1 MKQANASTAK
11 DFTVYLRLLSYL
23 KAYWWAGILVFI
35 GFAIN
40 AATEVSVARLIKF
53 IIDAINNNDR
63 SARNLFPFLVVL
75 LIFLRGIG
83 SVMGGYF
90 LAYISRG
97 LVFNLRKEVFN
108 KFLQLPP
115 SYYIENSTG
124 HITSKI
130 LYNVEQVTAASTEAT
145 QTILRDGLVVMGLLG
160 YLFYTNWRLSLSLL
174 IVAPVIGFLVRKAS
188 KRMRKLSSEMQA
200 TMGDVNHVVQEAIN
214 GYSVVKSYGGQQF
227 ESQRFER
234 FSLLNL
240 KRGLKLV
247 ITASI
252 STPIIQVFMAVALAI
267 VIWIALRPEI
277 LGDTTAGE
285 FVAYLTAAGL
295 LSKPIR
301 SLTDVNEK
309 IQRGLA
315 AAHSIFEIIDM
326 PSEQDNGTQSPV
338 LTGKIGFE
346 HVGLCYGQDA
356 ENKMAIQD
364 FNLQINAGE
373 TVALVGRSGAGKTS
387 LVSLVQ
393 RFQPVTTG
401 KITLDDIALED
412 ISLPALRSQV
422 ATVSQQVIL
431 FDRSVRENIAY
442 GQLASKTDAEII
454 AAARAAYAHD
464 FIMALPQGYDTILG
478 SQGNSLSGGQ
488 RQRLSIAR
496 ALLKDA
502 PILILDEATSALDNE
517 SEHYIQAALQN
528 AMKCRTT
535 IVIAH
540 RLSTIEQA
548 DRIVVMDKGRIIEV
562 GRHEELLA
570 RNGLYAQMYQRDFA
584 AGFTPDMSSDCN
596 LPDSNLPDS
605 SLPEPVVKSPN
616 ELP

>member
-1 MKQANASTAK
+1 MEHKA
-11 DFTVYLRLLSYL
+11 DFRVYLRLVSYL
-23 KAYWWAGILVFI
+23 KPYWWAGILVVI

-40 AATEVSVARLIKF
+40 AATEVSVATLIKY
-53 IIDAINNNDR
+53 IINSINNHD
-63 SARNLFPFLVVL
+63 STARNLFPFLIVL
-75 LIFLRGIG
+75 LIFVRGVG
-83 SVMGGYF
+83 SVLGGYY

-97 LVFNLRKEVFN
+97 LVFSLRKEVFN
-108 KFLQLPP
+108 KFLHLPP
-115 SYYIENSTG
+115 TYYIENSTG

-145 QTILRDGLVVMGLLG
+145 QTILRDGLVVVGLLG

-188 KRMRKLSSEMQA
+188 KRMRKLSGEMQV
-200 TMGDVNHVVQEAIN
+200 TMGDVNHVVQEAVT
-214 GYSVVKSYGGQQF
+214 GYNVVKSYGGQDY
-227 ESQRFER
+227 ESQRFEKY
-234 FSLLNL
+234 SLLNL

-247 ITASI
+247 ITASV

-277 LGDTTAGE
+277 LGDTSAGE

-315 AAHSIFEIIDM
+315 AAYSIFDIIDM
-326 PSEQDNGTQSPV
+326 PPEEDTGTQTPILS
-338 LTGKIGFE
+338 GKINFE
-346 HVGLCYGQDA
+346 NVSLTYGDG
-356 ENKMAIQD
+356 KVAIRN
-364 FNLQINAGE
+364 FNLKVNAGE
-373 TVALVGRSGAGKTS
+373 TIALIGRSGAGKTS
-387 LVSLVQ
+387 LVNLLQ
-393 RFQPVTTG
+393 RLQPINEG
-401 KITLDDIALED
+401 KITLDDIAIED
-412 ISLPALRSQV
+412 IKLASLRRQV
-422 ATVSQQVIL
+422 STVSQQVIL
-431 FDRSVRENIAY
+431 FDRSVRDNIAY
-442 GQLASKTDAEII
+442 GQLADKSDEEII
-454 AAARAAYAHD
+454 AAAKAAYAHD

-528 AMKCRTT
+528 AMQSRTT

-540 RLSTIEQA
+540 RLSTIEQS
-548 DRIVVMDKGRIIEV
+548 DRIVVMDKGSIVEV
-562 GRHEELLA
+562 GKHGELLA
-570 RNGLYAQMYQRDFA
+570 KNGLYAQLYQRDFA
-584 AGFTPDMSSDCN
+584 EYDAR
-596 LPDSNLPDS
+596 
-605 SLPEPVVKSPN
+605 
-616 ELP
+616 